1 MHKRPR
7 RELSGGGDKKPRTS
21 DKNSTTS
28 STKTKG
34 AEEEKRRSKRKAKP
48 EVSEGGHITS
58 DKKRRKRKRSGQ
70 GDHDQ
75 RVAEQPSWLNKNEG
89 GVSETTN
96 KKKRKKTTSKKVG
109 QPKRKK
115 KANDSGSILSKPKQQ
130 ENGDGG
136 HRRQGR
142 NIEDGVLV
150 ALPFSKAV
158 KQEPTEEEGDSV
170 PVGGGQNLSVLRKE
184 NGVEYQREP
193 KEEKTAHDDAD
204 VERDDGGKAATQ
216 EAQAH
221 DSVSML
227 GKVSTSAANTTS
239 ASLPSS
245 STVLTDPAQ
254 LVEALL
260 SPSSQPMPSGA
271 EELTIKR
278 GSEVP
283 AFLLSPAFGCWMP
296 VKYYH
301 SLLGYLRGM
310 ATCIDALE

>member
-58 DKKRRKRKRSGQ
+58 YKKRRKRKRSGGQ
-70 GDHDQ
+70 GDQ
-75 RVAEQPSWLNKNEG
+75 ERVAQDPSWLHENEG
-89 GVSETTN
+89 VGETTN
-96 KKKRKKTTSKKVG
+96 KKKKRKKTTSKKVG

-115 KANDSGSILSKPKQQ
+115 KANDSDAILSQPKQQ
-130 ENGDGG
+130 DEVY
-136 HRRQGR
+136 RRQGR
-142 NIEDGVLV
+142 KIEDGVLV
-150 ALPFSKAV
+150 ARPFSKAV

>member
-158 KQEPTEEEGDSV
+158 KQEPTEEGDSG
-170 PVGGGQNLSVLRKE
+170 PVWGYGHNLSVLRKE
-184 NGVEYQREP
+184 NGVDQREP
-193 KEEKTAHDDAD
+193 KEEKKGHDDAD
-204 VERDDGGKAATQ
+204 VDRDEGGKAATQ
-216 EAQAH
+216 DAEAH
-221 DSVSML
+221 GSVSMP
-227 GKVSTSAANTTS
+227 GKVSTSAANSSS

-245 STVLTDPAQ
+245 STLLPDPAQ

-260 SPSSQPMPSGA
+260 FPSSQPMPSGA

-278 GSEVP
+278 GSDVP
-283 AFLLSPAFGCWMP
+283 SFLLSPAFGCWMP
-296 VKYYH
+296 VQYYH